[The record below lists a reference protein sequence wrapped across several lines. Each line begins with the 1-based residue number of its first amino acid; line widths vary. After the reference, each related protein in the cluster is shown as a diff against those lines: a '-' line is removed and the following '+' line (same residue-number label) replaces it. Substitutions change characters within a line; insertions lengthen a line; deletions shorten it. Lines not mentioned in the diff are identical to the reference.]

1 MALRRVMLAGLFGV
15 VASATAPADYQNQ
28 VIDVVMEDGTDSDV
42 DAWKQFA
49 FDKDAAVRRENV
61 IEMEAASTAKMQ
73 AAISALDAL
82 SKRVAGT
89 R

>member
-1 MALRRVMLAGLFGV
+1 MALRRVMLAGLFAAA
-15 VASATAPADYQNQ
+15 ASATAPADYQNQ
-28 VIDVVMEDGTDSDV
+28 LIDVVMEDGTDSEIE
-42 DAWKQFA
+42 AWKQFA
-49 FDKDAAVRRENV
+49 FDKDAAVRREKV
-61 IEMEAASTAKMQ
+61 TEREAASTAKME